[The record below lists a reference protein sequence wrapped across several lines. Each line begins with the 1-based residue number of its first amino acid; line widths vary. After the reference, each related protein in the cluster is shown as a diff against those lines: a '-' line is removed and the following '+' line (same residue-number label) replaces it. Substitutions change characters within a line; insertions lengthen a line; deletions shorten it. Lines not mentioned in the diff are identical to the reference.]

1 MPRENVLILSDSVVN
16 FNRKIKCKISK
27 GLQSERARFIYF
39 PGATSKDLLHYI
51 YTIYYI
57 YYIFALYI
65 YTIYYHSFEVAI
77 IHIGVSLISNR
88 NSPDFDLVLK
98 NIQKYRSYD
107 IENIFICYKKHVTED
122 VIRKV
127 NELIKDICKVK
138 RCFYVSN
145 DNIAQANLFK
155 GGLHLFDNCKQI
167 LASIFVFN
175 VNRNFLMPC
184 TFHPNVHLMAA

>member
-1 MPRENVLILSDSVVN
+1 MKLNGIQFQNQCIRIEKAHRTKPTQGVPLNKQNRPNPTVMPRENVLILSDSVVN

-27 GLQSERARFIYF
+27 GLQSGRARFIYF

-51 YTIYYI
+51 YTICYI

-77 IHIGVSLISNR
+77 IRIGVSFISNR

-107 IENIFICYKKHVTED
+107 IENIFISGLLQKTCY
-122 VIRKV
+122 R
-127 NELIKDICKVK
+127 
-138 RCFYVSN
+138 RCY
-145 DNIAQANLFK
+145 
-155 GGLHLFDNCKQI
+155 
-167 LASIFVFN
+167 
-175 VNRNFLMPC
+175 
-184 TFHPNVHLMAA
+184 